1 MDLTYEIISIK
12 NKDLFE
18 NEIDL
23 SPLDCSFTNIYVT
36 GINTICK
43 IESIREFP
51 IKNRKIA
58 IKQILSFIKFVENT
72 FWINNI
78 KSDTIEI
85 QQEEIIKMFNRNTYV
100 DFLKLL
106 NELNIFKAVPYSD
119 GSYYNCGKLNNSKIK
134 TKRYKLTDEYKN
146 DELCLIIIN
155 DKKDIIY
162 DIDGKY
168 NKKFTKAIIE
178 TTIDIK
184 SAILDEIK
192 YEKSHNSLRSR
203 LNTIFNLYEK
213 RYIKKGFNVDRVFH
227 SLTNISKVS
236 RKHLSV
242 KGLKFNNIDIVNCQP
257 LLLCYYLIKNNL
269 KIDSKYINDC
279 ELGKLYERFIIEG
292 TQYKDKEYII
302 KNNKIVATKIN
313 TIDIGYN
320 LTEEEYKIIRDKIKV
335 LLYKSIFFDFKPET
349 DIAKKFNEIYPEV
362 YSTLNK
368 LETTD
373 LKMAARL
380 QNIEAELFNDL
391 IPNKSKYFFT
401 LFDAIY
407 FTSLEDTGDII
418 LELSK
423 KFHKMGL
430 VPQYKINE

>member
-1 MDLTYEIISIK
+1 MDLTYEIIPIK
-12 NKDLFE
+12 STDLFE
-18 NEIDL
+18 NQIDL
-23 SPLDCSFTNIYVT
+23 SPLDCNFTNIYVT

-58 IKQILSFIKFVENT
+58 IKQILSFIKFVEYSLSIEKKN
-72 FWINNI
+72 
-78 KSDTIEI
+78 DLLEI
-85 QQEEIIKMFNRNTYV
+85 QQEEIIKIFNRNTYV

-119 GSYYNCGKLNNSKIK
+119 GTYYNCGKLNNTKIK
-134 TKRYKLTDEYKN
+134 IKRYKLTDEYKN
-146 DELCLIIIN
+146 DELCLIVIN

-162 DIDGKY
+162 NIDDKY
-168 NKKFTKAIIE
+168 NKKFTKAITE

-184 SAILDEIK
+184 SAILDEVK
-192 YEKSHNSLRSR
+192 YQKSHNSLRSR

-236 RKHLSV
+236 RKYLTV
-242 KGLKFNNIDIVNCQP
+242 KGLEYNNIDIVNCQP
-257 LLLCYYLIKNNL
+257 LLLCYYLIKNEL
-269 KIDSKYINDC
+269 KIDDRYINDC
-279 ELGKLYERFIIEG
+279 QLGKLYERFIIEG
-292 TQYKDKEYII
+292 TEYEDKEYII
-302 KNNKIVATKIN
+302 KNNKIVGTKIN
-313 TIDIGYN
+313 KIDIGYN
-320 LTEEEYKIIRDKIKV
+320 LTDEEYNEIRSKIKV
-335 LLYKSIFFDFKPET
+335 LLYKSIFFDFKPDT
-349 DIAKKFNEIYPEV
+349 DIAKKFNEIYPDV

-368 LETTD
+368 LETSE
-373 LKMAARL
+373 LKMASRL

-391 IPNKSKYFFT
+391 IPKKSKYYFT

-407 FTSLEDTGDII
+407 FTSIEDTGEII
-418 LELSK
+418 LELNK
-423 KFHKMGL
+423 KFQKMGL

>member
-1 MDLTYEIISIK
+1 LI
-12 NKDLFE
+12 
-18 NEIDL
+18 
-23 SPLDCSFTNIYVT
+23 
-36 GINTICK
+36 
-43 IESIREFP
+43 
-51 IKNRKIA
+51 
-58 IKQILSFIKFVENT
+58 
-72 FWINNI
+72 
-78 KSDTIEI
+78 
-85 QQEEIIKMFNRNTYV
+85 
-100 DFLKLL
+100 
-106 NELNIFKAVPYSD
+106 
-119 GSYYNCGKLNNSKIK
+119 NNSKIK